1 MARQTRQRIL
11 DASLMM
17 FNAQGEPNVT
27 TNHIADELEISPGN
41 LYYHFRNKDDIIEQ
55 LFAVYE
61 QRMDTALVAPS
72 GRLPGLEDVWLQL
85 HLVFECI
92 WDYRF
97 LYRDLVDILSRN
109 RRLRMR
115 FARILKRADEQA
127 HTVMRGLVQAGV
139 MRASADEVD
148 AASTNILVIATFWMN
163 YASARG
169 DKDERASIRDGIVQ
183 VMMLI
188 APFLRDAERVHLNT
202 LRRSASARLTALR
215 ASAMA
220 VFGLRSGALGGG
232 LRFAAGSDQQAE
244 RGQPDMPQV
253 GFDVGR
259 LLGLARGVLAD
270 RGHVGPPWGLAM
282 TTHWRLRV
290 EQSH

>member
-11 DASLMM
+11 DASLVM

-55 LFAVYE
+55 LFGGYE
-61 QRMDTALVAPS
+61 QRMDAALSAPE

-97 LYRDLVDILSRN
+97 LYRDLVDILTRN
-109 RRLRMR
+109 RRLRLR

-127 HTVMRGLVQAGV
+127 HQVMRGLVQAEV
-139 MRASADEVD
+139 MRASPAEVD
-148 AASTNILVIATFWMN
+148 AASTNILVIATFWLN
-163 YASARG
+163 YAAARG
-169 DKDERASIRDGIVQ
+169 DKDERTSIRDGIVQ

-202 LRRSASARLTALR
+202 LTR
-215 ASAMA
+215 AY
-220 VFGLRSGALGGG
+220 L
-232 LRFAAGSDQQAE
+232 D
-244 RGQPDMPQV
+244 
-253 GFDVGR
+253 
-259 LLGLARGVLAD
+259 
-270 RGHVGPPWGLAM
+270 
-282 TTHWRLRV
+282 
-290 EQSH
+290 

>member
-11 DASLMM
+11 DASLAM

-55 LFAVYE
+55 LFAGYE
-61 QRMDTALVAPS
+61 ARMDAALTAPE

-115 FARILKRADEQA
+115 FARILRRADEQA
-127 HTVMRGLVQAGV
+127 HQVMRGLVQAGV
-139 MRASADEVD
+139 MRASADELD
-148 AASTNILVIATFWMN
+148 AAATNILVIATFWLY
-163 YASARG
+163 YAAARG
-169 DKDERASIRDGIVQ
+169 DKDEQASIRDGIVQ

-202 LRRSASARLTALR
+202 LTR
-215 ASAMA
+215 AYI
-220 VFGLRSGALGGG
+220 
-232 LRFAAGSDQQAE
+232 D
-244 RGQPDMPQV
+244 
-253 GFDVGR
+253 
-259 LLGLARGVLAD
+259 
-270 RGHVGPPWGLAM
+270 
-282 TTHWRLRV
+282 
-290 EQSH
+290 

>member
-1 MARQTRQRIL
+1 MARDTRQRIL
-11 DASLMM
+11 DCSLAM
-17 FNAQGEPNVT
+17 FNAQGEPTVT

-61 QRMDTALVAPS
+61 QRMDAALAAPD

-139 MRASADEVD
+139 MRASAVELD
-148 AASTNILVIATFWMN
+148 AAATNVLVIALVF
-163 YASARG
+163 
-169 DKDERASIRDGIVQ
+169 
-183 VMMLI
+183 
-188 APFLRDAERVHLNT
+188 
-202 LRRSASARLTALR
+202 
-215 ASAMA
+215 A
-220 VFGLRSGALGGG
+220 VVNLPSVCVWVGCGTGLRNVLREPRWLRLFNWSMAG
-232 LRFAAGSDQQAE
+232 LLVLSLYPMLFAS
-244 RGQPDMPQV
+244 
-253 GFDVGR
+253 
-259 LLGLARGVLAD
+259 
-270 RGHVGPPWGLAM
+270 
-282 TTHWRLRV
+282 
-290 EQSH
+290 

>member
-202 LRRSASARLTALR
+202 LTR
-215 ASAMA
+215 AYI
-220 VFGLRSGALGGG
+220 
-232 LRFAAGSDQQAE
+232 E
-244 RGQPDMPQV
+244 
-253 GFDVGR
+253 
-259 LLGLARGVLAD
+259 
-270 RGHVGPPWGLAM
+270 
-282 TTHWRLRV
+282 
-290 EQSH
+290 

>member
-11 DASLMM
+11 DASLVM

-55 LFAVYE
+55 LFGGYE
-61 QRMDTALVAPS
+61 QRMDAALSSPS

-109 RRLRMR
+109 RRLRLR

-127 HTVMRGLVQAGV
+127 HQVMRGLVQAGV

-148 AASTNILVIATFWMN
+148 AAATNILVIATFWMN

-202 LRRSASARLTALR
+202 LTR
-215 ASAMA
+215 AY
-220 VFGLRSGALGGG
+220 L
-232 LRFAAGSDQQAE
+232 D
-244 RGQPDMPQV
+244 
-253 GFDVGR
+253 
-259 LLGLARGVLAD
+259 
-270 RGHVGPPWGLAM
+270 
-282 TTHWRLRV
+282 
-290 EQSH
+290 